1 MNDQENQS
9 VGVPA
14 PEEAGLSQLQRV
26 TNTFTAPSK
35 TFEDIKR
42 GNHSWW
48 LPFVITALVAYIFFA
63 AIAFKIGVQQ
73 VVDNQIHLNPK
84 TEEKLAQASPD
95 AREMSNKISLYVT
108 EGAFIDYVRK
118 VL

>member
-14 PEEAGLSQLQRV
+14 DEEAGLSQLQRV

-42 GNHSWW
+42 GNRSWW
-48 LPFVITALVAYIFFA
+48 LPFVILAIASYILFA
-63 AIAFKIGVQQ
+63 AITFKVGWRRWLKTRFISVPRLKNGWRK
-73 VVDNQIHLNPK
+73 HLRPS
-84 TEEKLAQASPD
+84 EIYQ
-95 AREMSNKISLYVT
+95 
-108 EGAFIDYVRK
+108 
-118 VL
+118 